1 MKLTSF
7 LRVFILIQ
15 LVFLALP
22 TNSVFTAEG
31 NSEVIHNL
39 DETKVFPGYN
49 LENFTI
55 IVLPDTQYYSEEYSW
70 IFDNQTEWIL
80 ENRELMN
87 IVFVTHLGDIVDH
100 WWIEDEFENANN
112 SLSKLD
118 GNIPY
123 GVLPGNH
130 DGAEEGGNFYYY
142 NNFFG
147 IERYKNEIWYGGA
160 YNNINTNSFQ
170 LFSAGGDDFLIFHL
184 QNNPSNAILAWAGN
198 IIDHYPTRRVI
209 VSTHY
214 YIEWSYQGAP
224 RSEVGNR
231 IWEKLV
237 KPHAEQVFLVLS
249 GHVERERVRTDW
261 VDENAVVQMVSD
273 YQDRTNGG
281 NGYLRILTFSPI
293 QNKIF
298 VKTFSPYLNRFE
310 EDDNSEFALDYNL
323 TSNHAFITIKS
334 NSTVSDF
341 AINQQQQKIDFSVT
355 GVETTIGYCNVTIPK
370 TLFGGNSWKY
380 PKYGTVDYFKTYENL
395 THRTIYLIYNHTD
408 KLPITLTSVPK
419 KVDTF
424 VIPEFGSE
432 LLLFFITFTLAILIS
447 RKVLKI
453 EKSETV
459 MSFK

>member
-1 MKLTSF
+1 MKDTSF
-7 LRVFILIQ
+7 LRIFILIQ
-15 LVFLALP
+15 LGFLALS

-31 NSEVIHNL
+31 NSEVIPNL
-39 DETKVFPGYN
+39 DKTKVFPAYN
-49 LENFTI
+49 LEKFTI
-55 IVLPDTQYYSEEYSW
+55 IVLPDTQYYSEEHPW

-80 ENRELMN
+80 ENIELMN

-130 DGAEEGGNFYYY
+130 DGAEEGGDFYYY
-142 NNFFG
+142 NTFFG
-147 IERYKNEIWYGGA
+147 IERYTNEIWYGGA
-160 YNNINTNSFQ
+160 YHNINTNSFQ

-184 QNNPSNAILAWAGN
+184 QNNPSNEILAWAGN

-237 KPHAEQVFLVLS
+237 KPHADQIFLVLS

-293 QNKIF
+293 QKKIF

-310 EDDNSEFALDYNL
+310 EDSDSEFSLDYNL
-323 TSNHAFITIKS
+323 TATQTYITIKS
-334 NSTVSDF
+334 NSTISDF
-341 AINQQQQKIDFSVT
+341 DINHQQQIIDFSVT
-355 GVETTIGYCNVTIPK
+355 GEEATMGYCNVTIPK

-380 PKYGTVDYFKTYENL
+380 PKYETVNYFKTYENR
-395 THRTIYLIYNHTD
+395 THRTIYLVYNHKD
-408 KLPITLTSVPK
+408 VLPITLTSTLK
-419 KVDTF
+419 KVETLI
-424 VIPEFGSE
+424 IPEFNSN
-432 LLLFFITFTLAILIS
+432 LLLVTIILTLTIIIS
-447 RKVLKI
+447 RKVL
-453 EKSETV
+453 
-459 MSFK
+459 